1 MDIFSEFEVF
11 NDRPNYEQFKKQLPE
26 LIRDGKIGEFRF
38 ELKKNGWD
46 DMDITMVDFI
56 YRMSTGGD
64 IETDFEAFSVCVT
77 LKSLFPEKTESIEYI
92 MQDLIENT
100 DNRAKY
106 TDLFDMVPES
116 PLIMPLL
123 AYMS

>member
-1 MDIFSEFEVF
+1 MDIFNEFEVF

-26 LIRDGKIGEFRF
+26 LIRDGKISEFRT

-46 DMDITMVDFI
+46 DIDITMVDFI
-56 YRMSTGGD
+56 YRISTGGD

-106 TDLFDMVPES
+106 TDLFDMVSES
-116 PLIMPLL
+116 PMIMPLL